1 MSEKITVYEKPT
13 CSTCRNL
20 VKILKEAGIDFDKVD
35 YYVAPL
41 SATEISGLLKKMDIT
56 ARDLLRKTEAT
67 YKELDL
73 ASADLKDS
81 EIIALMAKH
90 PELMQRPIVV
100 KGNRAVLGRPLDNV
114 KEFLRIK

>member
-20 VKILKEAGIDFDKVD
+20 VKILKDAGIDFEKVD

-41 SATEISGLLKKMDIT
+41 STSEIAGLLKKMGIS
-56 ARDLLRKTEAT
+56 ARELLRKTEST

-73 ASADLKDS
+73 AKADLKES
-81 EIIALMAKH
+81 EIIALMVKH
-90 PELMQRPIVV
+90 PELMQRPIVE

-114 KEFLRIK
+114 KEFLKID